1 MRINTSR
8 RRCSG
13 LRLLSRKF
21 VSKNAR
27 KQWNWHHKA
36 PYRKKNKAKMP
47 EKLAL
52 SDGEVIILGGSK
64 ESETKWGARADGLR
78 VSRCFNPQPDLDN
91 ANVGK

>member
-1 MRINTSR
+1 ME
-8 RRCSG
+8 
-13 LRLLSRKF
+13 
-21 VSKNAR
+21 
-27 KQWNWHHKA
+27 WHHKA

-64 ESETKWGARADGLR
+64 KPRIEGGARAGGLR
-78 VSRCFNPQPDLDN
+78 VSGCFNPQPDLDN